1 MLVYIVCPDMKYNM
15 MNRRKFLR
23 YTAMGIA
30 GTISPGCQKYRSLG
44 VPYFSTGNKKPNFII
59 ILCDNLGYGDVG
71 CFGSTIHP
79 TPHIDRLAK
88 EGMSLTSFYVSS
100 GVCTPSRASLLT
112 GCYAQRIDMHIS
124 DKGGWVLRPVAAKGL
139 NPHEITIAE
148 VLQKQDYATA
158 CIGKWHLG
166 DQPKFLPRNH
176 GFDYFYGI
184 PYSEDMVPSHT
195 PVWPPLPL
203 IRNEVVVEAPVDLTS
218 TSRRY
223 IKEATEFISENRDKP
238 FFLYFAPHLP
248 GSKKAPDVDPRF
260 SGRSANGP
268 YGDSIEEIDWSVG
281 RIINILGE
289 LNLDKQTLLIFTS
302 DNGTPRGHGGSN
314 EPLSGWGY
322 STMEG
327 GMRVPCVVR
336 WPGKIPA
343 GTVCDE
349 LCTTMDLLPT
359 FAQLALAKL
368 PTDRIIDGK
377 SIWCLW
383 SGEPDVKSPHNVF
396 YYYMM
401 DQLQA
406 IRSGKWKL
414 HLPLERARGKRT
426 GSPLKL
432 VDLNKDIK
440 ETSDLSGQHPEVVNR
455 LIALADRARQELG
468 DLGCKGRGQR
478 PAGSVSQ
485 STPILPR
492 K

>member
-1 MLVYIVCPDMKYNM
+1 M

-30 GTISPGCQKYRSLG
+30 STISPGCQMYRSLS
-44 VPYFSTGNKKPNFII
+44 VPSCSARNTKPNFII

-100 GVCTPSRASLLT
+100 GVCTPSRAGLMT

-124 DKGGWVLRPVAAKGL
+124 DKGGWVLRPVAGKGL

-148 VLQKQDYATA
+148 VLQKQCYTTA

-166 DQPKFLPRNH
+166 DQPEFLPRNH

-184 PYSEDMVPSHT
+184 PYSEDMVPSHN
-195 PVWPPLPL
+195 PSWPPLPL
-203 IRNEVVVEAPVDLTS
+203 IRNEVVVETPVDLTS

-223 IKEATEFISENRDKP
+223 IKEATEFIRENVDRP

-248 GSKKAPDVDPRF
+248 GSKRTPDVDPQF
-260 SGRSANGP
+260 SGLSANGP

-281 RIINILGE
+281 RIINILRE
-289 LNLDKQTLLIFTS
+289 LGLDKQTLLIFTS

-322 STMEG
+322 SVMEG
-327 GMRVPCVVR
+327 GMRVPCIVR

-359 FAQLALAKL
+359 FARLAMAKP
-368 PTDRIIDGK
+368 PTDRVIDGK
-377 SIWCLW
+377 NIWRLW
-383 SGEPDVKSPHNVF
+383 SGEPEVKSPHNVF

-426 GSPLKL
+426 GNPLKL

-440 ETSDLSGQHPEVVNR
+440 ETSDVSGQHPEIVNE
-455 LIALADRARQELG
+455 LLVHADRARQELG
-468 DLGCKGRGQR
+468 DLGCKGSGQR
-478 PAGSVSQ
+478 PAGFVIQ
-485 STPILPR
+485 PTPILS
-492 K
+492 KK